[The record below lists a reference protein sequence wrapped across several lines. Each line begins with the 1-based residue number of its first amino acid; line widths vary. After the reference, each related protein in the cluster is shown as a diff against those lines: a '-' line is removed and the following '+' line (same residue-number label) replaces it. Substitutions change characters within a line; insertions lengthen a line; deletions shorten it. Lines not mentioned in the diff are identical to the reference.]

1 MLCFFFSLAALA
13 FLSSP
18 TCLPR
23 QMNIPHGLELSQRQ
37 RQRQL
42 CQVFRH
48 QVRRSESRKC
58 LLWTRDANLQFLLRL
73 DENYI
78 VFRGNEH
85 ESASA
90 HLTGTL
96 VFCVTEPLTIKHV
109 RLTLSGISRIRY
121 ARSFFLSA
129 NIAFWPAARQH
140 DSRTLNIPSL
150 FHLTA
155 ES

>member
-1 MLCFFFSLAALA
+1 
-13 FLSSP
+13 
-18 TCLPR
+18 
-23 QMNIPHGLELSQRQ
+23 MNAPHGLELSQWQ
-37 RQRQL
+37 RQRQQ

-58 LLWTRDANLQFLLRL
+58 LLWSRDANLQFLLRL

-96 VFCVTEPLTIKHV
+96 VFCVTEPLAIKHV
-109 RLTLSGISRIRY
+109 RLTLSGLSRISYVRPLHLLY
-121 ARSFFLSA
+121 ILLHGPVLRIGPSTRHRLSSFLPAWLFATDSVPGGISPLRSPSA
-129 NIAFWPAARQH
+129 LLGKH
-140 DSRTLNIPSL
+140 
-150 FHLTA
+150 
-155 ES
+155 

>member
-1 MLCFFFSLAALA
+1 MALS
-13 FLSSP
+13 FLSGSGSGSSVKFFDI
-18 TCLPR
+18 R
-23 QMNIPHGLELSQRQ
+23 YVARKA
-37 RQRQL
+37 
-42 CQVFRH
+42 
-48 QVRRSESRKC
+48 RKC

-121 ARSFFLSA
+121 AHSSFLSA
-129 NIAFWPAARQH
+129 NIAF
-140 DSRTLNIPSL
+140 
-150 FHLTA
+150 
-155 ES
+155 